1 MDFLGAS
8 AWQPYRLVIG
18 SKAYVGLGHGRD
30 AENHIVWYKDFWE
43 FDMVNNTWTKR
54 KDYPGVGSSGAV
66 AFTIQGKGYVGT
78 GSGAGGTGKDFWEY
92 DPASDSWTQKADL
105 VGSPVSYA
113 TGFALNGKGYLG
125 TGVEFGNGD
134 FLKTFYEY
142 DPALDKWTRKA
153 DFPGF
158 AIDQAVGFSIG
169 DAGIYWNGTSHGIM
183 VGSYETTMGLFSQQ
197 PIRGHER
204 KIAHRH
210 NRLMDRL
217 PL

>member
-1 MDFLGAS
+1 M
-8 AWQPYRLVIG
+8 
-18 SKAYVGLGHGRD
+18 
-30 AENHIVWYKDFWE
+30 
-43 FDMVNNTWTKR
+43 
-54 KDYPGVGSSGAV
+54 GSSGAV

-113 TGFALNGKGYLG
+113 TGFALNGKGYIG
-125 TGVEFGNGD
+125 SGVVFGNGD

-158 AIDQAVGFSIG
+158 AVDQAVGFSIG
-169 DAGIYWNGTSHGIM
+169 DLGYIG
-183 VGSYETTMGLFSQQ
+183 MGLRWDSWLGQHQ
-197 PIRGHER
+197 
-204 KIAHRH
+204 H